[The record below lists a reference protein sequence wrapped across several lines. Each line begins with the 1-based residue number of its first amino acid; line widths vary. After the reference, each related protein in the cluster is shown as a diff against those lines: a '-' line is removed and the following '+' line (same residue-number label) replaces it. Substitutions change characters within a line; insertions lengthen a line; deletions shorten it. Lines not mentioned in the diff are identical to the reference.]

1 MKASGLSGLC
11 GALGALLVGCTGSV
25 ENESSIG
32 PGTPTAMPTGPGAPS
47 PTTTSTTPGAPSP
60 DPTST
65 TPGDPGPAPT
75 TTVTPVTPTAPSA
88 PFAPVQAAATT
99 RKVKGLLTG
108 LAPTDEEIAKVSAS
122 GAAGL
127 QELINSWMTGAE
139 FQPLFRDKMLFFF
152 RNVFQQTG
160 FTPTEDFKPQL
171 LENGGFDFGP
181 FGTGAVGD
189 DVYFRMVQNI
199 EDMFAM
205 TAWQLLLEDKPF
217 TDVLTTQRYMM
228 TTALKSVYLQIEMPN
243 DQPFAGFGRGSM
255 MTSTVSWTLDYNEG
269 VTIPIADAVSSLTFD
284 DAAPATAATGP
295 GGGGGMFTTC
305 RGEAMTKQVTGYAQ
319 LFQRLIGY
327 TPRVPF
333 SANPECWEHASKPYF
348 EIADTQDWA
357 WVSIEQVGPTG
368 EHGLEPYDI
377 PALREANTLS
387 LRLPRVGFYS
397 TPAFLALWATNDSNQ
412 HRVTANQALIVA
424 LGESFTPDAAI
435 IPVSTTAVDAA
446 HSVEGSECYGCHKM
460 LDPLKDF
467 WGTQL
472 DFNDRND
479 FPARGS
485 FMGGAANPRPAK
497 TGGVFAFRNVNVDK
511 SAGGTLADV
520 GALLASV
527 TDNATDTPINRF
539 AIAMTQKLCFF
550 ANSSACDEADPEF
563 RRVASA
569 FEQSGFKYTSLVM
582 ELFSSPL
589 VTGASETATSQNP
602 AFGHRVSI
610 ARRDQFCQALSNRL
624 GKADLCSMAVPKPS
638 STQNNTLNIAG
649 NIPADA
655 FGRGSENLVTP
666 SDPTLFF
673 RAATEML
680 CEDISV
686 QAVDAETDTI
696 YASSDVTGA
705 IEDMVTRIMGYPPN
719 DPKHAPAV
727 QILTDHNAAAK
738 SGGANATNA
747 LRSTFA
753 AACQS
758 PTSVSFGL

>member
-1 MKASGLSGLC
+1 MKASGFSGLC

-25 ENESSIG
+25 ESSDGAPMG
-32 PGTPTAMPTGPGAPS
+32 PGSPTAMPTGAPS
-47 PTTTSTTPGAPSP
+47 PTSTSTTPSEPSP
-60 DPTST
+60 NPTA
-65 TPGDPGPAPT
+65 TPGEPGPAPT
-75 TTVTPVTPTAPSA
+75 TTAPPTAPTA
-88 PFAPVQAAATT
+88 PFAPVQAAATV

-108 LAPTDEEIAKVSAS
+108 LAPTDEEIAKVGAS

-127 QELINSWMTGAE
+127 QELIGTWMTGPE

-152 RNVFQQTG
+152 RNVFQQVG

-205 TAWQLLLEDKPF
+205 TAWQLLLEDQPF
-217 TDVLTTQRYMM
+217 TEVLTTQRYMM

-243 DQPFAGFGRGSM
+243 DQPFAGFGRGNM
-255 MTSTVSWTLDYNEG
+255 ATSTVSWTLDYSDG
-269 VTIPIADAVSSLTFD
+269 VTIPLAEAVSSLTFD
-284 DAAPATAATGP
+284 DSPPAAAANGP

-305 RGEAMTKQVTGYAQ
+305 RGEPMTKQISGYAQ

-333 SANPECWEHASKPYF
+333 AANPECWEHASKPYF
-348 EIADTQDWA
+348 EVADTQDWA
-357 WVSIEQVGPTG
+357 WVEIQQVGPTG

-377 PALREANTLS
+377 PALREAKQLS

-435 IPVSTTAVDAA
+435 IPVSTSAVDAA

-485 FMGGAANPRPAK
+485 FMGGAANPRPAE
-497 TGGVFAFRNVNVDK
+497 TGGVFAFRNVNEDR
-511 SAGGTLADV
+511 SSGGTLADV

-527 TDNATDTPINRF
+527 TDSGSGTPISRF

-550 ANSSACDEADPEF
+550 ANSAACDEADPEF

-569 FEQSGFKYTSLVM
+569 FEQSGFKYTALVV

-589 VTGASETATSQNP
+589 VTGAAETVTSQNP

-610 ARRDQFCQALSNRL
+610 ARREQFCQALSNRL
-624 GKADLCSMAVPKPS
+624 GKADLCALSVPKPS
-638 STQNNTLNIAG
+638 SAQNNTLNIAG

-666 SDPTLFF
+666 SEPTLFF

-686 QAVDAETDTI
+686 RAVDAETDTI
-696 YASSDVTGA
+696 YASSDVAGA
-705 IEDMVTRIMGYPPN
+705 IADMVTRIMGYPPG

-738 SGGANATNA
+738 SGGASATNA